1 MGGKRRVFQNL
12 LKQGALMFQ
21 YRNAMKARARD
32 QVGRKQKGY
41 FKRQRLD
48 MLAKGLSGSLEPMKS
63 HHLATKVGPGDI
75 ELVHART
82 KPITG
87 PGESGFIPSPVHL
100 STRPRSRKRRRI
112 GDAHTSSSDIG
123 FKSEILEKLDQCE
136 RK

>member
-1 MGGKRRVFQNL
+1 
-12 LKQGALMFQ
+12 MFQ

-32 QVGRKQKGY
+32 QVGRKQKGF

-63 HHLATKVGPGDI
+63 HHLSTKVGPGDI
-75 ELVHART
+75 ELDHART
-82 KPITG
+82 KQKTC

-100 STRPRSRKRRRI
+100 SSTRPRSRKRRRI

-123 FKSEILEKLDQCE
+123 LKSEILEKLDQCE